1 MTKEECRELE
11 VKVRE
16 LNSKISEYYE
26 NEKVATRKSHECFIG
41 KTYKYK
47 DCDGRTNY
55 YKIVWLDVN
64 NNYRAYTLKFSYPY
78 DFEIE
83 YDEIFIEIVSL
94 PLWCNSGLS
103 NRPVEPTLKDLIE
116 ISLEEYNEAFDK
128 SVAEIKSIEGCD

>member
-1 MTKEECRELE
+1 MTREECRELE
-11 VKVRE
+11 EKVFE
-16 LNSKISEYYE
+16 LKSKISEYYE
-26 NEKVATRKSHECFIG
+26 NEKVATLKSHERFIG

-64 NNYRAYTLKFSYPY
+64 NNYRAYTLKFSHPY

-94 PLWCNSGLS
+94 PLWCNSSFS

-116 ISLEEYNEAFDK
+116 ISLEEYNEAQR
-128 SVAEIKSIEGCD
+128 SRL